1 MIVMKDSG
9 IEWIG
14 EIPEHWQILFAFQ
27 VFDQVKNKNS
37 GLAENNLLSLS
48 DGKIK
53 RKNIE
58 TTFGLLPESFE
69 GYNII
74 YKNDI
79 ALRLTD
85 LQNDQKSL
93 RVGISEEQG
102 IITSAYVTLR
112 TSIESY
118 PKYLY
123 YYLHSFDISKGFYG
137 MGAGVRQGLNWNELK
152 HLLILFPKISEQ
164 KAIADYLERQIAEI
178 DSVIER
184 TKSSIEEYKKLKQ
197 SVITEAVTKGIR
209 PNREMKDSGIE
220 WIGKIP
226 TEWRLSKIKVGV
238 TKVGSGKTPSGGADV
253 YSAEGVLFLRSQN
266 IYDTGLILDPPT
278 YIPSEIHEEMKNTRV
293 VPNDVLLNITGGS
306 IGRCCIFLS
315 EFAEANVNQ
324 HVSIIR
330 VIKDIFIPEFMHLYW
345 VSYLGKMSIQL
356 YQTGG
361 NREGMTAE
369 AIKNSPIPIPSI
381 PEQSEIVAYL
391 DKKTAAIDS
400 LIQKKEQLIT
410 ELEAYKKSL
419 IYEYVTG
426 KKEVSDNETIALSLD
441 FQIALL
447 ICNILKNT
455 DVKGRIHLQKIIFA
469 LDTILGLFS
478 GTQYYRYPHGPYDL
492 NIEKYESIMESQGWV
507 TVDKSKGYVRY
518 TKTNRFFEFESR
530 YQDIFKEK
538 DNEIRNICNLFNVKR
553 TSKAEKM
560 ATVLA
565 SWNDFLIEGVKPTD
579 EMIVNDIVTN
589 WTENKANISEET
601 WREIIHQLKEKQMI
615 PKGYGKHTL
624 KKEQNDYAH

>member
-1 MIVMKDSG
+1 MRLMKNSG

-14 EIPEHWQILFAFQ
+14 EIPKVWNINSLSQLFS
-27 VFDQVKNKNS
+27 QVKNKNTD
-37 GLAENNLLSLS
+37 LQETNLLSLS
-48 DGKIK
+48 YGKIK

-58 TTFGLLPESFE
+58 TTDGLLPESFDS
-69 GYNII
+69 YNII
-74 YKNDI
+74 EANDI
-79 ALRLTD
+79 VLRLTD
-85 LQNDQKSL
+85 LQNDHKSL
-93 RVGISEEQG
+93 RVGLVTERG
-102 IITSAYVTLR
+102 IITSAYLTIR
-112 TSIESY
+112 NHSESLA
-118 PKYLY
+118 KFLY
-123 YYLHSFDISKGFYG
+123 YYLHAFDISKGFYG
-137 MGAGVRQGLNWNELK
+137 MGAGVRQGLNWDGIKWLK
-152 HLLILFPKISEQ
+152 ILSPSIPEQ
-164 KAIADYLERQIAEI
+164 QAIADFLVTQCAHI
-178 DSVIER
+178 DSVIEKTR
-184 TKSSIEEYKKLKQ
+184 AAIEEYKRLKQ
-197 SVITEAVTKGIR
+197 SVITQAVTKGIR

-220 WIGKIP
+220 WIGEIP

-253 YSAEGVLFLRSQN
+253 YSDEGVLFLRSQN

-391 DKKTAAIDS
+391 NEKTAAIDS
-400 LIQKKEQLIT
+400 LIQKKEQLIS

-426 KKEVSDNETIALSLD
+426 KKEV
-441 FQIALL
+441 
-447 ICNILKNT
+447 K
-455 DVKGRIHLQKIIFA
+455 
-469 LDTILGLFS
+469 
-478 GTQYYRYPHGPYDL
+478 
-492 NIEKYESIMESQGWV
+492 
-507 TVDKSKGYVRY
+507 
-518 TKTNRFFEFESR
+518 
-530 YQDIFKEK
+530 
-538 DNEIRNICNLFNVKR
+538 
-553 TSKAEKM
+553 
-560 ATVLA
+560 
-565 SWNDFLIEGVKPTD
+565 
-579 EMIVNDIVTN
+579 
-589 WTENKANISEET
+589 
-601 WREIIHQLKEKQMI
+601 
-615 PKGYGKHTL
+615 
-624 KKEQNDYAH
+624 

>member
-1 MIVMKDSG
+1 MQNSG

-14 EIPEHWQILFAFQ
+14 EIPKEWTINSISQLFS
-27 VFDQVKNKNS
+27 QVKNKNTD
-37 GLAENNLLSLS
+37 LQETNLLSLS
-48 DGKIK
+48 YGKIK

-58 TTFGLLPESFE
+58 TTDGLLPESFD
-69 GYNII
+69 GYNIVES
-74 YKNDI
+74 NDI
-79 ALRLTD
+79 VLRLTD
-85 LQNDQKSL
+85 LQNDHKSL
-93 RVGISEEQG
+93 RVGLVTERG
-102 IITSAYVTLR
+102 IITSAYLTIR
-112 TSIESY
+112 NHSESIA
-118 PKYLY
+118 KYLY
-123 YYLHSFDISKGFYG
+123 FYLHAFDISKGFYG
-137 MGAGVRQGLNWNELK
+137 MGAGVRQGLNWDGIKWLK
-152 HLLILFPKISEQ
+152 ILSPSIPEQ
-164 KAIADYLERQIAEI
+164 QAIADFLVTQCAHI
-178 DSVIER
+178 DSVIEKTR
-184 TKSSIEEYKKLKQ
+184 AAIEEYKRLKQ
-197 SVITEAVTKGIR
+197 SVITQAVTKGIR

-220 WIGKIP
+220 WIGEIP

-253 YSAEGVLFLRSQN
+253 YSDEGVLFLRSQN

-391 DKKTAAIDS
+391 NEKTAAIDS
-400 LIQKKEQLIT
+400 LIQKKEQLIS

-426 KKEVSDNETIALSLD
+426 KKEV
-441 FQIALL
+441 
-447 ICNILKNT
+447 K
-455 DVKGRIHLQKIIFA
+455 
-469 LDTILGLFS
+469 
-478 GTQYYRYPHGPYDL
+478 
-492 NIEKYESIMESQGWV
+492 
-507 TVDKSKGYVRY
+507 
-518 TKTNRFFEFESR
+518 
-530 YQDIFKEK
+530 
-538 DNEIRNICNLFNVKR
+538 
-553 TSKAEKM
+553 
-560 ATVLA
+560 
-565 SWNDFLIEGVKPTD
+565 
-579 EMIVNDIVTN
+579 
-589 WTENKANISEET
+589 
-601 WREIIHQLKEKQMI
+601 
-615 PKGYGKHTL
+615 
-624 KKEQNDYAH
+624 